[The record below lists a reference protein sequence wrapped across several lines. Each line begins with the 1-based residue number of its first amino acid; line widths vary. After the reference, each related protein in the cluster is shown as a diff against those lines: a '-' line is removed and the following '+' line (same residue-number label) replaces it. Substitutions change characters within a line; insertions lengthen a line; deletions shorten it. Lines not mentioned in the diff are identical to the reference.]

1 MITCNSCNFLV
12 NGNLKFSIN
21 ANQCPSCGSALL
33 SNETLKK
40 VNYLTTELFHNGFDY
55 SRSELKLLS
64 IFFINKIGKIEG
76 IKDTEVEAETE
87 DVKTIDDDL
96 DQIRNEVAAEF
107 KSELPIV
114 EDDDQDRVQ
123 RLQRIAKENKIL
135 NKRGA
140 AVRRVSDD

>member
-64 IFFINKIGKIEG
+64 IFFVNKIGKLEG
-76 IKDTEVEAETE
+76 FEGAEVEVQEQE
-87 DVKTIDDDL
+87 VKTIDGDL
-96 DQIRNEVAAEF
+96 SQIRDEVAAEF
-107 KSELPIV
+107 KDEIPLV
-114 EDDDQDRVQ
+114 EDEDEDKVQ
-123 RLQRIAKENKIL
+123 RLQRIAKENRLL